1 MSAPLI
7 LLHGD
12 DGFGLD
18 LALREFGAEI
28 DATDRV
34 EILPDRSPDEA
45 ALDRARL
52 EAGTM
57 SMFGAHLTVLRQP
70 LRAAGRS
77 TSAADRLVALVG
89 DLPDGSALA
98 LLEERPSRDL
108 AKPPALLKRLAE
120 AVKRAR
126 RTGRRS
132 AMPRGAASCA
142 AGSRRTRHA
151 SACRSRCV
159 RPTSWPSASAARS
172 GRPTWSA
179 AR

>member
-18 LALREFGAEI
+18 LALREFGREI

-45 ALDRARL
+45 TLDRARL

-70 LRAAGRS
+70 L
-77 TSAADRLVALVG
+77 
-89 DLPDGSALA
+89 
-98 LLEERPSRDL
+98 
-108 AKPPALLKRLAE
+108 
-120 AVKRAR
+120 
-126 RTGRRS
+126 
-132 AMPRGAASCA
+132 
-142 AGSRRTRHA
+142 
-151 SACRSRCV
+151 
-159 RPTSWPSASAARS
+159 
-172 GRPTWSA
+172 
-179 AR
+179 